1 MLEAKIESL
10 AKKRSN
16 VQQQKKTNE
25 DNLVEIV
32 QHIMTMPSG
41 KEKKEAM
48 LQILGLLSADSD
60 GMTVAEMFRIILNKQ
75 A

>member
-1 MLEAKIESL
+1 MLEAKIEAL

-75 A
+75 T